1 MDHLHI
7 GFVGTGRIARAL
19 ISGLCEKAHLT
30 ISGFDKDP
38 QALDEVVSLYA
49 IKPCPS
55 LEEVA
60 RRADVII
67 LSVKPYQI
75 EEVIAVLKPYLKE
88 THLLVSV
95 AAGISSE
102 FIRRNAGESMKVIRV
117 MPNTP
122 AFVGEGMT
130 AICKGSMATDEDLAL
145 ACDLFSSI
153 GRVSILEEFQMDAAT
168 ALSGSGPAYMFLI
181 LDALSEAGIKA
192 GLSSEEALLLSAQ
205 TMLGAAKMVLAGSK
219 SPEDLKREVT
229 TPGGTTEAGLNV
241 LEDRH
246 IRHILIDAVEAA
258 ATRSKEL
265 MK

>member
-1 MDHLHI
+1 MDHVHI
-7 GFVGTGRIARAL
+7 GFAGTGRIARAL
-19 ISGLCEKAHLT
+19 IAGLCNKENLT

-38 QALDEVVSLYA
+38 KALEEVTELYA
-49 IKPCPS
+49 IMPCPS

-75 EEVIAVLKPYLKE
+75 EEVITVLKPYLKE
-88 THLLVSV
+88 THLLLSV
-95 AAGISSE
+95 AAGISTD
-102 FIRRNAGESMKVIRV
+102 FIRKCAGDSIKVIRA

-130 AICKGSMATDEDLAL
+130 AICKGAMATEEDLAV
-145 ACDLFSSI
+145 ACDLFSSV
-153 GRVSILEEFQMDAAT
+153 GRVAILEEFQMDAAT
-168 ALSGSGPAYMFLI
+168 GISGSGPAYMFLI
-181 LDALSEAGIKA
+181 LDALSEAGIKC

-205 TMLGAAKMVLAGSK
+205 TMLGAAKMVLTGEK
-219 SPEDLKREVT
+219 TPEDLKREVT

-241 LEDRH
+241 LEDKH
-246 IRHILIDAVEAA
+246 IRHILIETVEAA
-258 ATRSKEL
+258 ASRSMEL